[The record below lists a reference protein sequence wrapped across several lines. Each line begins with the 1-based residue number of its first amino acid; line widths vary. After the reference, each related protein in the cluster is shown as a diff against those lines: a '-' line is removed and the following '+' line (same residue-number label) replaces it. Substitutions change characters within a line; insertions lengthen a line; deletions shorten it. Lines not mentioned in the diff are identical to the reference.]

1 MFFVL
6 GHSCS
11 SLLPLLTPEYRAS
24 VATIVRIPY
33 ADGIL
38 DNPDYLHTS
47 TDIGIWSTV
56 EIGIALTASSLA
68 TLKPLLRRMRL
79 FNMSDVMSYGSRSR
93 TQTGGANAPSTKRGS
108 HVKTFSQGNHQV
120 TISTSPPPQNVWT
133 RQKSRRGRGS
143 MEVELVA
150 KGDGSPTSSQDKS
163 SWLDV

>member
-1 MFFVL
+1 M
-6 GHSCS
+6 
-11 SLLPLLTPEYRAS
+11 
-24 VATIVRIPY
+24 ATIVRIPY
-33 ADGIL
+33 AQGIL

-56 EIGIALTASSLA
+56 EIGVALTASSLA

-79 FNMSDVMSYGSRSR
+79 FNMSEVMQYGSRSR
-93 TQTGGANAPSTKRGS
+93 TRSEGAHTAVSNRAS
-108 HVKTFSQGNHQV
+108 HIKSLSQGNHQV
-120 TISTSPPPQNVWT
+120 TITTSPPPQKVWT

-150 KGDGSPTSSQDKS
+150 KGNGSTASSQDKS